1 MAIYSEFFPWNM
13 VIFHSY
19 VSLPEG
25 KSTYVNILG
34 KWSNDALQL
43 TRTPAHCPSHWL
55 PNHCSSATPIT
66 AGVRSLDSTGGDNMW
81 QPMITGVIDRNR
93 KFISSLFFNV
103 FHLRKGF
110 RFSKDLQIQQLQALY
125 YVAHDPTWSTPQ
137 RCRTSLPRNLLWSL
151 PETGQGA
158 RGHCPKESVAGADGS
173 SSSSIWQL
181 KRIQKPQTYSKTIKH
196 P

>member
-1 MAIYSEFFPWNM
+1 M

-81 QPMITGVIDRNR
+81 QPMITGVFHRNR

-110 RFSKDLQIQQLQALY
+110 RFSKDQFSSFKLCFLCCPWSHLKYSAALSHISSQESA
-125 YVAHDPTWSTPQ
+125 VITAWT
-137 RCRTSLPRNLLWSL
+137 RG
-151 PETGQGA
+151 TGALSQGIS
-158 RGHCPKESVAGADGS
+158 CWCWWKWK
-173 SSSSIWQL
+173 SSSIWQL
-181 KRIQKPQTYSKTIKH
+181 KRIQKPKDIFKNHKTSINIKH
-196 P
+196 PFKYP